1 MEVFIEQARII
12 YPGHPLHNKILNL
25 GIRNGNI
32 VGINASKKYK
42 GIKVS
47 GKNLHVSPGWVDIG
61 SQCGEPGY
69 EHRETL
75 QSLSLAASKGG
86 YTTLAVFP
94 NTKPVLN
101 SKSEIE
107 FIFQKSK
114 TLQTEIIPIG
124 SVSKLA
130 KGNELAEMIDMH
142 HSGAIAF
149 SDGKYPVQDT
159 GLLHRAMLYRNHFDG
174 LLINQPRDEALSALG
189 QMHEGI
195 VSLRLGLKGIPVEAE
210 VIMLL
215 RDIQL
220 ANYSGGRFLCHLI
233 SSVSAIQEI
242 KSAKR
247 NNKKLFA
254 SVAYLNL
261 VLNDKALEDFDSAYK
276 QNPVIRTEADQ
287 KALNK
292 AVKEQV
298 IDIIVSNHTP
308 LEIEKKDLEFA
319 YADAGTIGLQT
330 AFAAVNTM
338 GVINSEEWVKAVAIN
353 PRKILN
359 IDEVNMETGQIAN
372 LTIFDPSFEWIFT
385 SKHISS
391 KSKNTPFEGTSFK
404 GKVLATLSK
413 GQTYIAGTD

>member
-1 MEVFIEQARII
+1 MEIFIEQARFI
-12 YPGHPLHNKILNL
+12 YPGHPFHNKIINI

-32 VGINASKKYK
+32 VGIDSLKKYN
-42 GIKVS
+42 
-47 GKNLHVSPGWVDIG
+47 GKKIAGRHLHISPGWVDIG
-61 SQCGEPGY
+61 TQCGEPGY

-101 SKSEIE
+101 SKSELE

-114 TLQTEIIPIG
+114 SLQTEIIPIG

-130 KGNELAEMIDMH
+130 KGTELAEMIDMH

-159 GLLHRAMLYRNHFDG
+159 GILHRAMLYRNHFDG
-174 LLINQPRDEALSALG
+174 LLINQPLDEALSAMG
-189 QMHEGI
+189 QMHEGV
-195 VSLRLGLKGIPVEAE
+195 VSQRLGLKGIPVEAE

-220 ANYSGGRFLCHLI
+220 ANYSGGRFLCHLL
-233 SSVSAIQEI
+233 SSISAIQEI

-247 NNKKLFA
+247 TNKKLCA
-254 SVAYLNL
+254 SVGYLNL

-276 QNPVIRTEADQ
+276 QNPVIRSEADQ

-292 AVKEQV
+292 AVKDEV

-330 AFAAVNTM
+330 AYAAVNTH
-338 GVINSEEWVKAVAIN
+338 GVINAEEWVRAVAIN

-359 IDEVNMETGQIAN
+359 IDEVIVESGQMAN
-372 LTIFDPSFEWIFT
+372 FTIFDPSVDWVFT
-385 SKHISS
+385 NKDISS
-391 KSKNTPFEGTSFK
+391 KSKNTPFVGTTFK
-404 GKVLATLSK
+404 GKVLGTFSK
-413 GQTYIAGTD
+413 GQAYIAGTD

>member
-1 MEVFIEQARII
+1 MEIFIEQARLL
-12 YPGHPLHNKILNL
+12 YPGHALHDTILNI

-32 VGINASKKYK
+32 VGIDASKKYNGK
-42 GIKVS
+42 KIS
-47 GKNLHVSPGWVDIG
+47 GKNIHVSPGWVDIG
-61 SQCGEPGY
+61 TQCGEPGY

-75 QSLSLAASKGG
+75 QSLSVAASKGG

-107 FIFQKSK
+107 FIFQKSRG
-114 TLQTEIIPIG
+114 LQTEIIPIG

-130 KGNELAEMIDMH
+130 KGTELAEMIDMH

-159 GLLHRAMLYRNHFDG
+159 GILHRALLYRNHFDG
-174 LLINQPRDEALSALG
+174 LLINQPLDDALSALG
-189 QMHEGI
+189 QMHEGV
-195 VSLRLGLKGIPVEAE
+195 VSQRLGLKGIPVEAE

-215 RDIQL
+215 RDIHL

-247 NNKKLFA
+247 TNKKLFA

-261 VLNDKALEDFDSAYK
+261 VLNDKVLEDFDSAYK
-276 QNPVIRTEADQ
+276 QNPVIRSEADQ

-292 AVKEQV
+292 AVKDQV

-330 AFAAVNTM
+330 SFSAVNTQ
-338 GVINSEEWVKAVAIN
+338 GTINPEEWVKAVAIN

-359 IDEVNMETGQIAN
+359 IDEVNLVPGQIAN
-372 LTIFDPSFEWIFT
+372 LTIFDPSVEWVFT
-385 SKHISS
+385 NKHISS
-391 KSKNTPFEGTSFK
+391 KSKNTPFNGTSFK
-404 GKVLATLSK
+404 GKVLATFSK